1 MAEKKKKNS
10 NQAPKKETEEKDKNK
25 ENSVPDAVQEY
36 DAIRSRRNRSNSVIL
51 FALGFTML
59 LMVSIPG
66 TEGWNFLHR
75 FLWGMFGISAL
86 IVPFILMIVAVS
98 IGKERTGA
106 YLKQKILSGVLISL
120 LASAAV
126 QIFYVGEIPG
136 EGIGGHISELYKQG
150 SEKDGG
156 GLASYPI
163 AGLLL
168 LSLGS
173 VGAKIVAI
181 ILFCVL
187 FMLFKGMGITQFFDF
202 IAKPFRFLG
211 KSVEGFQTMIN
222 GGDFYEAFEDDD
234 DEEEDERERESF
246 DADLEAIELINRRSD
261 IPVETDPLTDFFPP
275 PENPP
280 VRTPK
285 KKKNAKTTEN
295 PDNSR
300 DGGFIIDI
308 PIPDETTDTSDT
320 FAPPPVPAPKPVQ
333 EDIDIPLD
341 DNLENLIKRAADEKK
356 KKKSAAKSAEK
367 IRKTEAPTQEEI
379 AKKVYILPDIG
390 LLTPPAN
397 DVNSNEAMEEMREKA
412 DIIVNTLKSFN
423 VEVRIR
429 NIFRGPSITRY
440 EIQPGAGV
448 KVSKIRGLEDDI
460 ALNLAAKGVRIEAP
474 VPGKSVIGIEV
485 PNENKDTVTIREI
498 IGSEE
503 FRNSKSKLTFA
514 VGKDIAGNIILGDIS
529 KMPHVIIAGTT
540 GSGKSVCTRSII
552 MSILYNASPDEV
564 KFILIDPK
572 IVEFK
577 VFEGIPQ
584 LLIPIVTDA
593 KKAAGA
599 LNWAVNEMMRRY
611 QTFADVGAND
621 LKTYNQLANED
632 KDFLP
637 MPQIVIFIDELA
649 DMMLVARN
657 EVEDSICRLAQMGR
671 AAGMHLVVATQRPTT
686 DVITGLIKANI
697 PSRIALSV
705 MSQVDSRTI
714 IDQGGADKLLG
725 NGDMLYLP
733 IGSTDPLRVQGCFAS
748 NKDITSTLEYIKS
761 QAGGGE
767 YDRSIIQEVESYTP
781 QSKNDRDNY
790 TDSGFEI
797 GSDEDYIERAIEVAV
812 NAGQLSTSMLQRKL
826 KLGYARAARIM
837 DELEEKGVVGP
848 SEGAKPRKVLMS
860 KLQYDERKLRM
871 EE

>member
-1 MAEKKKKNS
+1 MAEKKKKKSSENNDKDKKDDKKDS
-10 NQAPKKETEEKDKNK
+10 KPKEEKTDAVKEYEAIKNK
-25 ENSVPDAVQEY
+25 K
-36 DAIRSRRNRSNSVIL
+36 NRTNSVIL
-51 FALGFTML
+51 FAVGFTML
-59 LMVSIPG
+59 LMVAIPG

-75 FLWGMFGISAL
+75 FMWGMFGISAL
-86 IVPFILMIVAVS
+86 IVPFILMMVAVS
-98 IGKERTGA
+98 IGKEKTDED
-106 YLKQKILSGVLISL
+106 LKQKTFFGVLIAL

-136 EGIGGHISELYKQG
+136 DSFGSYISELYKQG
-150 SEKDGG
+150 AEQNGG
-156 GLASYPI
+156 GLASFPI

-168 LSLGS
+168 LTLGS
-173 VGAKIVAI
+173 VGARIVAI

-187 FMLFKGMGITQFFDF
+187 FMLFKGIGITQFFEMLL
-202 IAKPFRFLG
+202 KPFRFIG
-211 KSVEGFQTMIN
+211 KSVEGLQTMVN
-222 GGDFYEAFEDDD
+222 GGDFYEAFDDD
-234 DEEEDERERESF
+234 DDYDDEQERADF
-246 DADLEAIELINRRSD
+246 DADLEAIELVNNREEFSD
-261 IPVETDPLTDFFPP
+261 IIDPVPDFLSE
-275 PENPP
+275 PENYDSSLSEKIKGIKEKKIVRDDTGFMIDIPIEENQDNSTFAPP
-280 VRTPK
+280 HK
-285 KKKNAKTTEN
+285 KKKNKNE
-295 PDNSR
+295 DNQS
-300 DGGFIIDI
+300 
-308 PIPDETTDTSDT
+308 
-320 FAPPPVPAPKPVQ
+320 
-333 EDIDIPLD
+333 D
-341 DNLENLIKRAADEKK
+341 DNLEKLIKRAADEKK
-356 KKKSAAKSAEK
+356 KKNLILNREK
-367 IRKTEAPTQEEI
+367 QNNKKEIKDSQET
-379 AKKVYILPDIG
+379 VYVLPNIE
-390 LLTPPAN
+390 LLSPPSDDTN
-397 DVNSNEAMEEMREKA
+397 GIEAMSEMREKA

-423 VEVRIR
+423 VEVKIK

-440 EIQPGAGV
+440 EIQPGIGV

-498 IGSEE
+498 IGSDE

-514 VGKDIAGNIILGDIS
+514 VGKDIAGNIILGDIA

-621 LKTYNQLANED
+621 LKSYNQLADED
-632 KDFLP
+632 KEFPP

-649 DMMLVARN
+649 DMMLVAKN

-748 NKDITSTLEYIKS
+748 NKDIAATLDYIKS
-761 QAGGGE
+761 HAGGGE
-767 YDRSIIQEVESYTP
+767 YDRSIMQEVESYTP
-781 QSKNDRDNY
+781 QSKNDHDNY

-812 NAGQLSTSMLQRKL
+812 NLGQISTSMLQRKL

-860 KLQYDERKLRM
+860 KLQYDERRLRM

>member
-1 MAEKKKKNS
+1 MAEKKKKKSSENNDKDKKDDKKDS
-10 NQAPKKETEEKDKNK
+10 KPKEEKTDAVKEYEAIKNK
-25 ENSVPDAVQEY
+25 K
-36 DAIRSRRNRSNSVIL
+36 NRTNSVIL
-51 FALGFTML
+51 FAVGFTML
-59 LMVSIPG
+59 LMVAIPG
-66 TEGWNFLHR
+66 TEGWNFLHK
-75 FLWGMFGISAL
+75 FMWGMFGISAL
-86 IVPFILMIVAVS
+86 IVPFILMMVAVS
-98 IGKERTGA
+98 IGKEKTDED
-106 YLKQKILSGVLISL
+106 LKQKTFFGVLIAL

-136 EGIGGHISELYKQG
+136 DSFGSYISELYKQG
-150 SEKDGG
+150 AEQNGG
-156 GLASYPI
+156 GLASFPI

-168 LSLGS
+168 LTLGS
-173 VGAKIVAI
+173 VGARIVAI

-187 FMLFKGMGITQFFDF
+187 FMLFKGIGITQFFEMLL
-202 IAKPFRFLG
+202 KPFRFIG
-211 KSVEGFQTMIN
+211 KSVEGLQTMVN
-222 GGDFYEAFEDDD
+222 GGDFYEAFDDD
-234 DEEEDERERESF
+234 DDYDDEQERADF
-246 DADLEAIELINRRSD
+246 DADLEAIELVNNREEFSD
-261 IPVETDPLTDFFPP
+261 IIDPVPDFLSE
-275 PENPP
+275 PENYDSSLSEKIKGIKEKKI
-280 VRTPK
+280 VRDDT
-285 KKKNAKTTEN
+285 
-295 PDNSR
+295 
-300 DGGFIIDI
+300 GFMIDI
-308 PIPDETTDTSDT
+308 PIEENQDNST
-320 FAPPPVPAPKPVQ
+320 FAPPPEKKKNKN
-333 EDIDIPLD
+333 EDNQSD
-341 DNLENLIKRAADEKK
+341 DNLEKLIKRAADEKK
-356 KKKSAAKSAEK
+356 KKNLILNREK
-367 IRKTEAPTQEEI
+367 QNNKKEIKDSQET
-379 AKKVYILPDIG
+379 VYVLPNIE
-390 LLTPPAN
+390 LLSPPSDDTN
-397 DVNSNEAMEEMREKA
+397 GIEAMSEMREKA

-423 VEVRIR
+423 VEVKIK

-440 EIQPGAGV
+440 EIQPGIGV

-498 IGSEE
+498 IGSDE

-514 VGKDIAGNIILGDIS
+514 VGKDIAGNIILGDIA

-621 LKTYNQLANED
+621 LKSYNQLADED
-632 KDFLP
+632 KEFPP

-649 DMMLVARN
+649 DMMLVAKN

-748 NKDITSTLEYIKS
+748 NKDIAATLDYIKS
-761 QAGGGE
+761 HAGGGE
-767 YDRSIIQEVESYTP
+767 YDRSIMQEVESYTP
-781 QSKNDRDNY
+781 QSKNDHDNY

-812 NAGQLSTSMLQRKL
+812 NLGQISTSMLQRKL

-860 KLQYDERKLRM
+860 KLQYDERRLRM

>member
-1 MAEKKKKNS
+1 MAEKKKKKSSENNDKDKKDDKKDS
-10 NQAPKKETEEKDKNK
+10 KPKEEK
-25 ENSVPDAVQEY
+25 PDAVKEY
-36 DAIRSRRNRSNSVIL
+36 EAIKNKKNRTNSVIL
-51 FALGFTML
+51 FAVGFTML
-59 LMVSIPG
+59 LMVAIPG
-66 TEGWNFLHR
+66 TEGWNFLHK
-75 FLWGMFGISAL
+75 FMWGMFGISAL
-86 IVPFILMIVAVS
+86 IVPFILMMVAVS
-98 IGKERTGA
+98 IGKEKTDED
-106 YLKQKILSGVLISL
+106 LKQKTFFGVLIAL

-136 EGIGGHISELYKQG
+136 DSFGSYISELYKQG
-150 SEKDGG
+150 AEQNGG
-156 GLASYPI
+156 GLASFPI

-168 LSLGS
+168 LTLGS
-173 VGAKIVAI
+173 VGARIVAI

-187 FMLFKGMGITQFFDF
+187 FMLFKGIGITQFFEMLM
-202 IAKPFRFLG
+202 KPFRFLG
-211 KSVEGFQTMIN
+211 KSVEGLQTMVN
-222 GGDFYEAFEDDD
+222 GGDFYEAFDDD
-234 DEEEDERERESF
+234 DDYDDEQERADF
-246 DADLEAIELINRRSD
+246 DADLEAIELVNNREEFSD
-261 IPVETDPLTDFFPP
+261 IIDPVPDFLSE
-275 PENPP
+275 PENYDSSLSEKIKGIKEKKIVRDDTGFMIDIPIEENQDNSTFAPP
-280 VRTPK
+280 HK
-285 KKKNAKTTEN
+285 KKKNKNE
-295 PDNSR
+295 DNQS
-300 DGGFIIDI
+300 
-308 PIPDETTDTSDT
+308 
-320 FAPPPVPAPKPVQ
+320 
-333 EDIDIPLD
+333 D
-341 DNLENLIKRAADEKK
+341 DNLEKLIKRAADEKK
-356 KKKSAAKSAEK
+356 KKNLILNREK
-367 IRKTEAPTQEEI
+367 QNNKKEINDSQET
-379 AKKVYILPDIG
+379 VYVLPNIE
-390 LLTPPAN
+390 LLSPPSDDTN
-397 DVNSNEAMEEMREKA
+397 GIEAMSEMREKA

-423 VEVRIR
+423 VEVKIK

-440 EIQPGAGV
+440 EIQPGIGV

-498 IGSEE
+498 IGSDE

-514 VGKDIAGNIILGDIS
+514 VGKDIAGNIILGDIA

-621 LKTYNQLANED
+621 LKSYNQLADED
-632 KDFLP
+632 KEFPP

-649 DMMLVARN
+649 DMMLVAKN

-748 NKDITSTLEYIKS
+748 NKDIAATLDYIKS
-761 QAGGGE
+761 HAGGGE
-767 YDRSIIQEVESYTP
+767 YDRSIMQEVESYTP
-781 QSKNDRDNY
+781 QSKNDHDNY

-812 NAGQLSTSMLQRKL
+812 NLGQISTSMLQRKL

>member
-1 MAEKKKKNS
+1 MAEKKKKKSSENNDKDKKDDKKDS
-10 NQAPKKETEEKDKNK
+10 KPKEEKTDAVKEYEAIKNK
-25 ENSVPDAVQEY
+25 K
-36 DAIRSRRNRSNSVIL
+36 NRTNSVIL
-51 FALGFTML
+51 FAVGFTML
-59 LMVSIPG
+59 LMVAIPG
-66 TEGWNFLHR
+66 TEGWNFLHK
-75 FLWGMFGISAL
+75 FMWGMFGISAL
-86 IVPFILMIVAVS
+86 IVPFILMMVAVS
-98 IGKERTGA
+98 IGKEKTDED
-106 YLKQKILSGVLISL
+106 LKQKTFFGVLIAL

-136 EGIGGHISELYKQG
+136 DSFGSYISELYKQG
-150 SEKDGG
+150 AEQNGG
-156 GLASYPI
+156 GLASFPI

-168 LSLGS
+168 LTLGS
-173 VGAKIVAI
+173 VGARIVAI

-187 FMLFKGMGITQFFDF
+187 FMLFKGIGITQFFEMLM
-202 IAKPFRFLG
+202 KPFRFLG
-211 KSVEGFQTMIN
+211 KSVEGLQTMVN
-222 GGDFYEAFEDDD
+222 GGDFYEAFDDD
-234 DEEEDERERESF
+234 DDYDDEQERADF
-246 DADLEAIELINRRSD
+246 DADLEAIELVNNREEFSD
-261 IPVETDPLTDFFPP
+261 IIDPVPDFLSE
-275 PENPP
+275 PENYDSSLSEKIKGIKEKKI
-280 VRTPK
+280 VRDDT
-285 KKKNAKTTEN
+285 
-295 PDNSR
+295 
-300 DGGFIIDI
+300 GFMIDI
-308 PIPDETTDTSDT
+308 PIEENQDNST
-320 FAPPPVPAPKPVQ
+320 FAPPHEKKKNKN
-333 EDIDIPLD
+333 EDNQSD
-341 DNLENLIKRAADEKK
+341 DNLEKLIKRAADEKK
-356 KKKSAAKSAEK
+356 KKNLILNKGKQNNKKEIKDS
-367 IRKTEAPTQEEI
+367 QET
-379 AKKVYILPDIG
+379 VYVLPNIE
-390 LLTPPAN
+390 LLSPPSDDTN
-397 DVNSNEAMEEMREKA
+397 GIEAMSEMREKA

-423 VEVRIR
+423 VEVKIK

-440 EIQPGAGV
+440 EIQPGIGV

-498 IGSEE
+498 IGSDE

-514 VGKDIAGNIILGDIS
+514 VGKDIAGNIILGDIA

-621 LKTYNQLANED
+621 LKSYNQLADED
-632 KDFLP
+632 KEFPP

-649 DMMLVARN
+649 DMMLVAKN

-748 NKDITSTLEYIKS
+748 NKDIAATLDYIKS
-761 QAGGGE
+761 HAGGGE
-767 YDRSIIQEVESYTP
+767 YDRSIMQEVESYTP
-781 QSKNDRDNY
+781 QSKNDHDNY

-812 NAGQLSTSMLQRKL
+812 NLGQISTSMLQRKL

-860 KLQYDERKLRM
+860 KLQYDERRLRM

>member
-1 MAEKKKKNS
+1 MAEKKKKKSSENNDNDKKDDKKDS
-10 NQAPKKETEEKDKNK
+10 KPKEEK
-25 ENSVPDAVQEY
+25 PDAVKEY
-36 DAIRSRRNRSNSVIL
+36 EAIKNKKNRTNSVIL
-51 FALGFTML
+51 FAVGFTML
-59 LMVSIPG
+59 LMVAIPG
-66 TEGWNFLHR
+66 TEGWNFLHK
-75 FLWGMFGISAL
+75 FMWGMFGISAL
-86 IVPFILMIVAVS
+86 IVPFILMMVAVS
-98 IGKERTGA
+98 IGKEKTDED
-106 YLKQKILSGVLISL
+106 LKQKTFFGVLIAL

-136 EGIGGHISELYKQG
+136 DSFGSYISELYKQG
-150 SEKDGG
+150 AEQNGG
-156 GLASYPI
+156 GLASFPI

-168 LSLGS
+168 LTLGSLG
-173 VGAKIVAI
+173 ARIVAI

-187 FMLFKGMGITQFFDF
+187 FMLFKGIGITQFFEMLL
-202 IAKPFRFLG
+202 KPFRFIG
-211 KSVEGFQTMIN
+211 KSVEGLQTMVN
-222 GGDFYEAFEDDD
+222 GGDFYEAFDDD
-234 DEEEDERERESF
+234 DYDDEQERADF
-246 DADLEAIELINRRSD
+246 DADLEAIELVNNREQFSD
-261 IPVETDPLTDFFPP
+261 SIDPVPDFFSE
-275 PENPP
+275 PENHDSSLSEKIKGIKE
-280 VRTPK
+280 K
-285 KKKNAKTTEN
+285 KIVHDDT
-295 PDNSR
+295 
-300 DGGFIIDI
+300 GFMIDI
-308 PIPDETTDTSDT
+308 PIEENQSSST
-320 FAPPPVPAPKPVQ
+320 FAPPPEKKKNKN
-333 EDIDIPLD
+333 EDNQSD
-341 DNLENLIKRAADEKK
+341 DNLEKLIKRAADEKK
-356 KKKSAAKSAEK
+356 KKNLILNNGKQNNKKENK
-367 IRKTEAPTQEEI
+367 DFQET
-379 AKKVYILPDIG
+379 VYVLPNIE
-390 LLTPPAN
+390 LLSPPSDDTN
-397 DVNSNEAMEEMREKA
+397 GIEAMSEMREKA

-423 VEVRIR
+423 VEVKIK

-440 EIQPGAGV
+440 EIQPGIGV

-498 IGSEE
+498 IGSDE

-514 VGKDIAGNIILGDIS
+514 VGKDIAGNIILGDIA

-621 LKTYNQLANED
+621 LKSYNQLADED
-632 KDFLP
+632 KEFPP

-649 DMMLVARN
+649 DMMLVAKN

-748 NKDITSTLEYIKS
+748 NKDIAATLDYIKS
-761 QAGGGE
+761 HAGGGE
-767 YDRSIIQEVESYTP
+767 YDRSIMQEVESYTP
-781 QSKNDRDNY
+781 QSKNDHDNY

-812 NAGQLSTSMLQRKL
+812 NLGQISTSMLQRKL